1 MWQKAKNSDVFSE
14 AEHWHKNPVA
24 SLGYARIN
32 KSIIYI
38 TKHKQKA
45 PIYQLSRSKAKKTQ
59 QVVSYKHM
67 SKPVDF
73 YNGMK

>member
-14 AEHWHKNPVA
+14 AEHWHKNPVS
-24 SLGYARIN
+24 SLSYAGVS

-38 TKHKQKA
+38 TTHKQEA
-45 PIYQLSRSKAKKTQ
+45 PIYQLSCSKASKTQ
-59 QVVSYKHM
+59 QVLSYKHM

-73 YNGMK
+73 YNGMD

>member
-1 MWQKAKNSDVFSE
+1 MWQEAKNGDAFSE

-24 SLGYARIN
+24 CLVYAGIN

-38 TKHKQKA
+38 TKYKQKA
-45 PIYQLSRSKAKKTQ
+45 LIYQLSRSKASKTQ

-73 YNGMK
+73 YYGMK